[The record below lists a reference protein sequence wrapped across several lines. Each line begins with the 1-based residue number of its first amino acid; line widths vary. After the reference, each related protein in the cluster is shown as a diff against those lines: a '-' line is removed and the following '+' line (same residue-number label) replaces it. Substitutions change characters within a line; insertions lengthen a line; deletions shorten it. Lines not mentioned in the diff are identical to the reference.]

1 MLFLYIHGFN
11 SSPASYK
18 AQLFQ
23 KFLADRHPEHDFV
36 CPELS
41 DYPSAAISRLTQII
55 ESRLPDDIA
64 LIGSSLGGFY
74 ATFLAQKYHLKA
86 VLVNPA
92 VNPHILLK
100 DFLGKTSN
108 YYTGR
113 EYELTIEHIE
123 QLQQLLVDKISEP
136 QRFMVL
142 LQSGDEVLDYRLAQQ
157 EYADT
162 ELIIEQGGDH
172 SFKGFENHC
181 GSIVR
186 FCTRE
191 P

>member
-1 MLFLYIHGFN
+1 MIFLYIHGFN

-18 AQLFQ
+18 AQVFQ

-41 DYPSAAISRLTQII
+41 DYPSEAIARLTHII
-55 ESRLPDDIA
+55 ESKVSNIA

-86 VLVNPA
+86 VLVNTA
-92 VNPHILLK
+92 VNPHILLN
-100 DFLGKTSN
+100 DFLGKTTN

-113 EYELTIEHIE
+113 EYELTTEHIE
-123 QLQQLLVDKISEP
+123 QLKQLLVDKVSEP
-136 QRFMVL
+136 ELFMVL
-142 LQSGDEVLDYRLAQQ
+142 LQSGDEVLDYRLAEQK
-157 EYADT
+157 YADT

-172 SFKGFENHC
+172 SFEGFENHC
-181 GSIVR
+181 ESIVR
-186 FCTRE
+186 FCTRDS
-191 P
+191 